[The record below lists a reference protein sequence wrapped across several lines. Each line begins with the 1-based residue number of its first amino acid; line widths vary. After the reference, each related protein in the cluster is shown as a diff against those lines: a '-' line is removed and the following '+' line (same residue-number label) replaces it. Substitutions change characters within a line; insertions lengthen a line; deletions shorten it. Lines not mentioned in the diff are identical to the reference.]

1 MKSTPFTEIVF
12 IDVYPEEN
20 PEGWEENVA
29 RAMGYTGLLDGL
41 IKEAEESD
49 S

>member
-12 IDVYPEEN
+12 TDVYPEEN
-20 PEGWEENVA
+20 PERWEEEVA
-29 RAMGYTGLLDGL
+29 RAMGYIGLFDGL
-41 IKEAEESD
+41 AEDVRKSN